1 MKESWEYYYNTL
13 YNNDKLK
20 NRTNFR
26 ESTLSKINERDS
38 NFIFTNYWDILMSRT
53 LKQAEFESVL
63 EKFETIVKS

>member
-20 NRTNFR
+20 NRKNFR
-26 ESTLSKINERDS
+26 ESTLSNINERDS